1 MQLCLDP
8 MNALKDYIKKQK
20 KQKQNPNVFIFFCRD
35 ISKNSLLSFRTF
47 LYWTVLGF
55 CHAFVFF
62 FGSYILMGEDTTL
75 MGNGQVCVF
84 MLYDADISQM
94 LVQSKNEKS
103 SKQILSSNRSW
114 LHLVVLRTLTGLF
127 TRWYFCTHVFPS
139 SCTFLICL
147 FVVLFV

>member
-62 FGSYILMGEDTTL
+62 FGSYILMGEDTTF

-103 SKQILSSNRSW
+103 SKQIL
-114 LHLVVLRTLTGLF
+114 
-127 TRWYFCTHVFPS
+127 
-139 SCTFLICL
+139 
-147 FVVLFV
+147 

>member
-8 MNALKDYIKKQK
+8 MNALKDYDLKKTFYL
-20 KQKQNPNVFIFFCRD
+20 FIFCRD

-94 LVQSKNEKS
+94 LVQSKKGKS
-103 SKQILSSNRSW
+103 SKLIL
-114 LHLVVLRTLTGLF
+114 
-127 TRWYFCTHVFPS
+127 
-139 SCTFLICL
+139 
-147 FVVLFV
+147 